1 MSQYLLKKEFEAKVV
16 AHAAAVSRTPEG
28 EEGEEW

>member
-16 AHAAAVSRTPEG
+16 AYGAAVSRTPEG